1 MVRREALAGAG
12 DTYAVWAKCI
22 RVPLASSFSFQKYT
36 FESCIQ
42 FVPEQAMDVCVKS
55 KVIDA
60 VLCSVHMKYDGGQAI
75 IKKDWQA
82 ARD

>member
-1 MVRREALAGAG
+1 M
-12 DTYAVWAKCI
+12 WAKCI

-42 FVPEQAMDVCVKS
+42 FVPASNGCVKS

-60 VLCSVHMKYDGGQAI
+60 VLCSVHMKYDGGQAV
-75 IKKDWQA
+75 IKKDWQT
-82 ARD
+82 ARDWVIVCSKT